1 MKGREN
7 DEVEGERWVK
17 EEEGGD
23 ERERIKSAS

>member
-17 EEEGGD
+17 EEGGD